1 MSVSSEGRGAVNESA
16 VLLKALGDALLP
28 LQAPDG
34 GRVEGGEERQVRVEV
49 VVLPQPLHD
58 LDELDHQPLPLTR
71 VLLLKNFGPE
81 TKTESLIPLV
91 KKVKP

>member
-58 LDELDHQPLPLTR
+58 LDELDHQPLPFPR
-71 VLLLKNFGPE
+71 VLLLKNFGPV
-81 TKTESLIPLV
+81 TKIESLNPPV
-91 KKVKP
+91 KKVTL